1 PHPPVEA
8 PPSDKELQAIKIQ
21 AWWRGTLVRRTLLHA
36 ALRACIIQ
44 YWWKQKLAELLEKK
58 RRAVLDHYAQ
68 QKWAVVRLQSWDLVF
83 PSETVGKRIRK
94 KLDGS
99 WLIKVHL
106 DKAQQNNVE
115 YKVETFSGV
124 YKKFMDGNL
133 ILIVVEDSE
142 EEIRLKQKQ
151 QQQKKE
157 KNIKER
163 IKAAKKI
170 QAWWRGTLVRQTLL
184 HAALRAWIIQCWWRL
199 TMDRLRQ
206 KKRRAALISYAH
218 TERAVVKLQS
228 LVRMWRIHWRYCQV
242 LNAIYIIQYH
252 WQCHNCQTCALLRG
266 HCVVTA
272 THLQFHI
279 EIINP

>member
-1 PHPPVEA
+1 M
-8 PPSDKELQAIKIQ
+8 
-21 AWWRGTLVRRTLLHA
+21 GVRFCT
-36 ALRACIIQ
+36 
-44 YWWKQKLAELLEKK
+44 
-58 RRAVLDHYAQ
+58 
-68 QKWAVVRLQSWDLVF
+68 
-83 PSETVGKRIRK
+83 
-94 KLDGS
+94 
-99 WLIKVHL
+99 
-106 DKAQQNNVE
+106 
-115 YKVETFSGV
+115 
-124 YKKFMDGNL
+124 DGNL
-133 ILIVVEDSE
+133 ILIVIEDSK
-142 EEIRLKQKQ
+142 EEIRLKQKKQ
-151 QQQKKE
+151 QKQKEQQKKE

-218 TERAVVKLQS
+218 TERAVVKIQS

-272 THLQFHI
+272 NHLQFHI